1 MMSVGPLLARWC
13 RWMFPSVGLALA
25 AGILACADKMVDPA
39 PAGYDGGG
47 PEFLQV
53 SLRPDGDTVAVHD
66 SLQLTASLPWTPTL
80 TIQSLL
86 WASSDTSVATVSG
99 TGMVYAR
106 KPGGTGVR
114 VIVHTTQGRGGMTIA
129 VVHVR

>member
-1 MMSVGPLLARWC
+1 MMSVGPLLARWR

-25 AGILACADKMVDPA
+25 AGILACADTMVDPA

-47 PEFLQV
+47 PV
-53 SLRPDGDTVAVHD
+53 P
-66 SLQLTASLPWTPTL
+66 ASLPWTPTL

-99 TGMVYAR
+99 TGMVYPR
-106 KPGGTGVR
+106 KPGRGAAAVQ
-114 VIVHTTQGRGGMTIA
+114 TQSTRWLQS
-129 VVHVR
+129 